1 MDVVELLWGERGG
14 PRRGPKP
21 TLTVGDL
28 ARAGIELA
36 DAEGLAAVTMQ
47 RVAEALGVTK
57 MATYRYVPGKDE
69 LVALMADTAMG
80 EPPALDDIEGGWRP
94 KLRAWALALFER
106 MWAHPWALSATTGAR
121 VTGPNELGWVEKAL
135 AALDGVALDGGQ
147 MLDVMV
153 TLTGHVRLIVEQA
166 AGNNSEEKI
175 VADWATVLETRADRF
190 PHVVAALTSAARHGS
205 RDQGLKFGLDR
216 ILDGVEMYLARQ

>member
-1 MDVVELLWGERGG
+1 MDVIELLWGERGG
-14 PRRGPKP
+14 PRRGPRP

-80 EPPALDDIEGGWRP
+80 EPPSLDDIEGGWRP
-94 KLRAWALALFER
+94 RLRAWTLAMYER
-106 MWAHPWALSATTGAR
+106 MKAHPWALSVTTGRR
-121 VTGPNELGWVEKAL
+121 VTGPNELGWVEQAL

-147 MLDVMV
+147 MLDVV
-153 TLTGHVRLIVEQA
+153 VILTGHIRTLVDQTA
-166 AGNNSEEKI
+166 NNSEEDI
-175 VADWATVLETRADRF
+175 AAGWAAVLETRADRF
-190 PHVVAALTSAARHGS
+190 PHVVAALTSAAQHES
-205 RDQGLKFGLDR
+205 RDQGLEFGLDR
-216 ILDGVEMYLARQ
+216 ILDGVELYLSRK

>member
-14 PRRGPKP
+14 SRRGPRP

-80 EPPALDDIEGGWRP
+80 EPPSLADVEGGWKP
-94 KLRAWALALFER
+94 KLRAWTLAMFER
-106 MWAHPWALSATTGAR
+106 MKAHPWALGVTTGPR
-121 VTGPNELGWVEKAL
+121 VTGPNELGWVEQAL
-135 AALDGVALDGGQ
+135 AALDGVDLDGGQ
-147 MLDVMV
+147 LLDVVV
-153 TLTGHVRLIVEQA
+153 TLTGHVRTIVQQTADFSEEQIA
-166 AGNNSEEKI
+166 AGWTALLAS
-175 VADWATVLETRADRF
+175 RADRF
-190 PHVVAALTSAARHGS
+190 PHVVAALASSNRHGS
-205 RDQGLKFGLDR
+205 REQALEFGLDR
-216 ILDGVEMYLARQ
+216 ILDGVELHLREQ

>member
-1 MDVVELLWGERGG
+1 MDVIELLWGEPGG
-14 PRRGPKP
+14 PRRGPRP

-28 ARAGIELA
+28 ARADIELA

-47 RVAEALGVTK
+47 RVAAALGVTK

-94 KLRAWALALFER
+94 KLRAWALALYER
-106 MWAHPWALSATTGAR
+106 MRTHPWTLSATTGHR
-121 VTGPNELGWVEKAL
+121 VTGPNELGWVERAL

-147 MLDVMV
+147 KLDVV
-153 TLTGHVRLIVEQA
+153 VSLTGHLRMIVEQTA
-166 AGNNSEEKI
+166 DNSEEKI
-175 VADWATVLETRADRF
+175 AAGWAAVLASRADQF
-190 PHVVAALTSAARHGS
+190 PHVVAALASAARHDS
-205 RDQGLKFGLDR
+205 REQGLEFGLDR
-216 ILDGVEMYLARQ
+216 ILDGVEL

>member
-1 MDVVELLWGERGG
+1 MDVVELLWGEPGG

-28 ARAGIELA
+28 ARAGIDLA
-36 DAEGLAAVTMQ
+36 DAEGLTAVTMQ

-80 EPPALDDIEGGWRP
+80 EPPSLEDIEGGWRP
-94 KLRAWALALFER
+94 KLRTWTLAMYER
-106 MWAHPWALSATTGAR
+106 MRKHPWALSATTGPR
-121 VTGPNELGWVEKAL
+121 VTGPNELGWVEQAL

-147 MLDVMV
+147 MLDVVV
-153 TLTGHVRLIVEQA
+153 TLTGHVRLIVEQTA
-166 AGNNSEEKI
+166 NNSEEQI
-175 VADWATVLETRADRF
+175 AAGWAEVLATRADRF
-190 PHVVAALTSAARHGS
+190 PHVVAALTSAARHES
-205 RDQGLKFGLDR
+205 REQGLEFGLER
-216 ILDGVEMYLARQ
+216 ILDGVELFLGRQ